1 MRTTRDMIVT
11 VKCIGTTGTKE
22 GFGCFRR
29 FHGDIENARMFNNA
43 VSRATADASDVP
55 CILSVSVR
63 SGSGSATVQQEIL
76 HSNDV
81 KSVAWWLL
89 RVALERP
96 VFRELLVS

>member
-11 VKCIGTTGTKE
+11 VKCIGIDGIRE

-43 VSRATADASDVP
+43 ISRATAEFTEAP
-55 CILSVSVR
+55 CMISVTVR
-63 SGSGSATVQQEIL
+63 SGGGSATVQHDIL
-76 HSNDV
+76 QAADI
-81 KSVAWWLL
+81 KPVAWWLL
-89 RVALERP
+89 RLALERP

>member
-1 MRTTRDMIVT
+1 MIVT
-11 VKCIGTTGTKE
+11 VKCIGLDGTRE

-43 VSRATADASDVP
+43 VSRATAELTDVP
-55 CILSVSVR
+55 CILSVTVR
-63 SGSGSATVQQEIL
+63 SGSGSATVQHDII
-76 HSNDV
+76 HTMDV
-81 KSVAWWLL
+81 KPVAWWLL